1 MEMAYRVSLTPVL
14 AAAALVLIG
23 CEPKPAPPTVPGGT
37 ATSAD
42 GVAIRYEV
50 AGHGQPALVFVHC
63 WTCNRTFWDGQVAE
77 IARQHQVVTLD
88 LAGHGESGRGRKNY
102 TVETFGAD
110 VAAVVDKL
118 GLEQVVLVGHSMGG
132 PVAVEAAKRLGD
144 RVIGVVGVDTFYTGF
159 SAPTEEQK
167 INEMLK
173 PFEQNFVESS
183 ANFMGSFF
191 APGTDPALRE
201 RLVKITS
208 AADPAM
214 AINAMRNVIAWYGAK
229 GASELERAASRL
241 RNINGNPKG
250 DGKPLHPSVVLIS
263 GAGHFV
269 AQEKPAEFN
278 RTLEAIVTEFAASA
292 KAAAAQTGTR

>member
-1 MEMAYRVSLTPVL
+1 MRLVHRVSLAAVL
-14 AAAALVLIG
+14 AGAVLLLG
-23 CEPKPAPPTVPGGT
+23 ACEPKPFPPTVPGGT

-42 GVAIRYEV
+42 GVAIRYDV
-50 AGHGQPALVFVHC
+50 AGRGEPALVFVHC

-77 IARQHQVVTLD
+77 LARLRKVVTID
-88 LAGHGESGRGRKNY
+88 LAGHGESGRGRKDY

-118 GLEQVVLVGHSMGG
+118 GLKQVVLVGHSMGG
-132 PVAVEAAKRLGD
+132 AVALDADKRLGD
-144 RVIGVVGVDTFYTGF
+144 RVLGVIGVDVFHTGF
-159 SAPTEEQK
+159 APMSKEQIEEF
-167 INEMLK
+167 MK
-173 PFEQNFVESS
+173 PFEQNFVETSTK
-183 ANFMGSFF
+183 FMGGFF

-201 RLVKITS
+201 RLLKITA

-214 AINAMRNVIAWYGAK
+214 ATNAMRNVFAWFGGNGA
-229 GASELERAASRL
+229 AALERVGPRL

-250 DGKPLHPSVVLIS
+250 DGRPLHPSVVLIS

-278 RTLEAIVTEFAASA
+278 RTLEAIVAEFAGTA
-292 KAAAAQTGTR
+292 KPGAAR

>member
-1 MEMAYRVSLTPVL
+1 M
-14 AAAALVLIG
+14 LVG

-50 AGHGQPALVFVHC
+50 AGRGEPALVFVHC

-77 IARQHQVVTLD
+77 LARQRQVVTLD
-88 LAGHGESGRGRKNY
+88 LAGHGESGRGRKDY
-102 TVETFGAD
+102 TVEAFSAD

-118 GLEQVVLVGHSMGG
+118 GLKQVVLVGHSMGG
-132 PVAVEAAKRLGD
+132 AVALDAQRRLGN
-144 RVIGVVGVDTFYTGF
+144 RVLGIVGVDVFHTGF
-159 SAPTEEQK
+159 APMSKEQIEEF
-167 INEMLK
+167 LK
-173 PFEQNFVESS
+173 PFERNFVETSTK
-183 ANFMGSFF
+183 FMGSFF
-191 APGTDPALRE
+191 APGTNPALRE
-201 RLVKITS
+201 RLLKITA

-214 AINAMRNVIAWYGAK
+214 ATNAMRNVFTWFGAN
-229 GASELERAASRL
+229 GAASLERVGPRL

-278 RTLEAIVTEFAASA
+278 HTLETIVAEFAAA
-292 KAAAAQTGTR
+292 RAAAAPTGPR

>member
-1 MEMAYRVSLTPVL
+1 MAYRVSLTAVL
-14 AAAALVLIG
+14 AAAVLVLVG

-50 AGHGQPALVFVHC
+50 AGQGEPALVFVHC

-77 IARQHQVVTLD
+77 LARQRKVVTLD
-88 LAGHGESGRGRKNY
+88 LAGHGESGRARKDY
-102 TVETFGAD
+102 TVEAFGAD
-110 VAAVVDKL
+110 VAAVVDRL
-118 GLEQVVLVGHSMGG
+118 GLKQVVLVGHSMGG
-132 PVAVEAAKRLGD
+132 AVTLDADKRLGD
-144 RVIGVVGVDTFYTGF
+144 RVLGIVGVDVFHTGF
-159 SAPTEEQK
+159 APMSKEQ
-167 INEMLK
+167 IDEFLK
-173 PFEQNFVESS
+173 PFEQNFVETSTK
-183 ANFMGSFF
+183 FMGGFF

-201 RLVKITS
+201 RLLKITS

-214 AINAMRNVIAWYGAK
+214 ATNAMRNVFAWFGAN
-229 GASELERAASRL
+229 GAAALERVGPRL

-250 DGKPLHPSVVLIS
+250 DGKPLHQSVVLIS

-278 RTLEAIVTEFAASA
+278 RTLEAIVAEFAGSA
-292 KAAAAQTGTR
+292 KPGAAR